1 MAEVKELYASYI
13 ANCVFNVY
21 LSYTAIM
28 LNSVTIHALRKAAL
42 LPKPLKTLLLSL
54 TVSDLGVGLIVQPL
68 HVAVMAME
76 LTTNTQSS
84 STSTAY
90 NARLTTGGLFVYAS
104 FLGGM
109 ALSADRFLAIHL
121 HLRYQEIVTQKR
133 AVVAV
138 ISIWVFSAFLSV
150 IELWI
155 PRNASHAILAIIA
168 ISCLLATTLL
178 HYRIYLAVRR
188 HANQISQAQQ
198 VQQTAQNGEME
209 NAARLRKFAVGA
221 FFVYLAFL
229 ICYLPRLCSFVV
241 IKFSETT
248 TTEMVW
254 SLYTVTLVF
263 LNSSLNPLIY
273 CWKMRHIRHA
283 FMETIRNIF
292 RGRY

>member
-1 MAEVKELYASYI
+1 M
-13 ANCVFNVY
+13 
-21 LSYTAIM
+21 
-28 LNSVTIHALRKAAL
+28 
-42 LPKPLKTLLLSL
+42 
-54 TVSDLGVGLIVQPL
+54 
-68 HVAVMAME
+68 
-76 LTTNTQSS
+76 
-84 STSTAY
+84 
-90 NARLTTGGLFVYAS
+90 
-104 FLGGM
+104 
-109 ALSADRFLAIHL
+109 
-121 HLRYQEIVTQKR
+121 
-133 AVVAV
+133 
-138 ISIWVFSAFLSV
+138 

-155 PRNASHAILAIIA
+155 PRNARHAILAIIA